1 MKLLCFLLTLAVL
14 LFCAAS
20 AAAATA
26 KKHAANAIFGTP
38 LGADE
43 ITIIV
48 PSTYNI
54 RYPLPPTLRKGILDG
69 MCVMLVGIAGG
80 VTAVDGHGHWEAN
93 DDDNDGDGPAVVRE
107 AVTLLSVSLE
117 SDEEV
122 LKEIYEMAKWLAGR
136 LRQEAV
142 LVKVNGVAYLV
153 SSTETT
159 VLSLG

>member
-1 MKLLCFLLTLAVL
+1 MKLLCLPLTLTVL
-14 LFCAAS
+14 LCCAAS

-26 KKHAANAIFGTP
+26 KKQYTANAIFGAP
-38 LGADE
+38 LGKDE

-93 DDDNDGDGPAVVRE
+93 DGNDDGPAVVRE

-117 SDEEV
+117 SDDEV